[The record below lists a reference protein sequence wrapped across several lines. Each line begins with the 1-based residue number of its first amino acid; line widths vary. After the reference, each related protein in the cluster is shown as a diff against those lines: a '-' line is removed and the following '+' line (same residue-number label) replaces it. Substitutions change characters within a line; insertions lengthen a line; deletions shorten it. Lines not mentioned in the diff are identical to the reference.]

1 MKTLLARPADA
12 RAVLALAHGAGAGM
26 AHPFMAAIAG
36 ALAERGI
43 ATLRYEFD
51 YMSAGSKRPDPPAR
65 LQARVREAVA
75 EASGLGL
82 PVFAGGKS
90 MGGRMTSLAE
100 AARPLGV
107 RGLVFLG
114 FPLHPAGAPAQTR
127 GAHLGAITTPMLFLQ
142 GTRDTLA
149 DLTLLAPL
157 VAPIAR
163 AELAVI
169 EGADH
174 GFAVLKRSGRTGP
187 EVLAELAERVNR
199 FVDAILGG
207 S

>member
-1 MKTLLARPADA
+1 MKTILQRPQAA
-12 RAVLALAHGAGAGM
+12 RAILALAHGAGAGM
-26 AHPFMAAIAG
+26 NHPFMAAIAA
-36 ALAERGI
+36 ALAERQL
-43 ATLRYEFD
+43 ATLRFEFD

-65 LQARVREAVA
+65 LQARVREAVC
-75 EASGLGL
+75 EAARQGL

-100 AARPLGV
+100 ASRPLGV

-114 FPLHPAGAPAQTR
+114 FPLHPAGRPADQR
-127 GAHLGAITTPMLFLQ
+127 GAHLASIATPMLFLQ
-142 GTRDTLA
+142 GTRDALA

-157 VAPIAR
+157 TRPIPGAD
-163 AELAVI
+163 LVVI

-174 GFAVLKRSGRTGP
+174 GFGVLKRTGRTP
-187 EVLAELAERVNR
+187 AEVLGELAGHVAR
-199 FVDAILGG
+199 FVGAILEG